1 MNQTNKSIL
10 RKSKVKKKKNI
21 CRIGNSKY
29 EDWLFNWEKMKKKK
43 WQLYKQGVI
52 LLYKIKTKLGLTT

>member
-10 RKSKVKKKKNI
+10 RKSKVEKKKKNI

-29 EDWLFNWEKMKKKK
+29 EDWLFNWEKMKKKNDSF
-43 WQLYKQGVI
+43 I
-52 LLYKIKTKLGLTT
+52 NRESSFCIK